1 MSRPLWEQL
10 ELPALLARELTL
22 PAEPRWSR
30 EFAPELSY
38 GRHAGPAR
46 SDARGAAVAVVL
58 SWDGT
63 EWSLPLTV
71 RSAKLSRHGGQISF
85 PGGLIEAGES
95 PPVAAE
101 RELEEE
107 LGVRPPLEWLGTLT
121 PQFVY
126 ASNAMVVPCVA
137 ATLEAPAWQ
146 PNPREVERV
155 LRLSLRGLLSA
166 STEPPLQM
174 TRGPLRFTAPQ
185 LRVEG
190 HSAWGA
196 TAVMLGELRGRLLRL
211 EKVEEDLTQRRE
223 GAN

>member
-1 MSRPLWEQL
+1 MSRALWEQL
-10 ELPALLARELTL
+10 ALPQLLARELML
-22 PAEPRWSR
+22 PAQPRWSR

-46 SDARGAAVAVVL
+46 SDARAAAVAVVL
-58 SWDGT
+58 SWDGV

-71 RSAKLSRHGGQISF
+71 RSAELSRHGGQISF
-85 PGGLIEAGES
+85 PGGLVEAGET

-107 LGVRPPLEWLGTLT
+107 LGVRPALEWLGNLT

-126 ASNAMVVPCVA
+126 ASNAWVVPCVA
-137 ATLEAPAWQ
+137 ATLEVPSWQ
-146 PNPREVERV
+146 RNPREVEQV
-155 LRLSLRGLLSA
+155 LRLSLRALLA
-166 STEPPLQM
+166 PPAEPLLQV
-174 TRGPLRFTAPQ
+174 TRGPLRFAAPQ

-211 EKVEEDLTQRRE
+211 QSE
-223 GAN
+223 